1 MILKLTPFQFF
12 KHQLK
17 YFKAANQIDDASDKL
32 AADLIERLCLC
43 VASLVARLLSAQ
55 DMHSRSPSRSL
66 EDVSSV

>member
-43 VASLVARLLSAQ
+43 VASLAQ
-55 DMHSRSPSRSL
+55 DMHSGSPSRSL